1 VKQDELVCFIKQ
13 FLRAEYDHLQSLEDV
28 VLEAVAHSMSKMM
41 ESGNIPF
48 RSLDLV
54 QEHLMEDAWDIV
66 RKITYGSLNLQDYRL
81 SLDIDQATKKK
92 RVC

>member
-1 VKQDELVCFIKQ
+1 VKHDDLIYFIKK
-13 FLRAEYDHLQSLEDV
+13 FLTSDYEYLQSLEDV
-28 VLEAVAHSMSKMM
+28 VLESVAHCMAKMM
-41 ESGNIPF
+41 ETSNIPF
-48 RSLDLV
+48 SAHDLV

-81 SLDIDQATKKK
+81 SLDIEKASKRK